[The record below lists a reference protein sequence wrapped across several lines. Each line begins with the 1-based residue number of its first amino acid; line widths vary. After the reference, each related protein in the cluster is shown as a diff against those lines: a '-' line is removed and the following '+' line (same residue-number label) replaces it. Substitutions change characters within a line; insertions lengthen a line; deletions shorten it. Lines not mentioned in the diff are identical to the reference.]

1 MAQQPHRRTHA
12 MGLAPHRSAES
23 RMTICGLQTTLTRY
37 ARAAALAVLAVEEV
51 GKFKLL
57 KGDKTEAQQAMR
69 YHPPKQ
75 RAVASFITA
84 EAAFDGY
91 ERTLHSMGLD
101 WIAIHDVPIVLGI
114 VGVTPAGQKW
124 IDSQG
129 GSKVPER
136 LKSDTSILEN
146 MAEAFRTVAQSR
158 LVRET
163 LAGTLSRWKERGFY
177 VDVSSTQ
184 ELLSDPKEVTK
195 EQAEE
200 CLAYAQIAV
209 AKVLR

>member
-1 MAQQPHRRTHA
+1 MPEEEGLEPLKTALTSIAQNARA
-12 MGLAPHRSAES
+12 LLADAELLYEH
-23 RMTICGLQTTLTRY
+23 GRY

-57 KGDKTEAQQAMR
+57 KGDKAEAQQAMR
-69 YHPPKQ
+69 CHPPKQ
-75 RAVASFITA
+75 REVASFVIA
-84 EAAFDGY
+84 EAMFDAY

-101 WIAIHDVPIVLGI
+101 WVAIEDI
-114 VGVTPAGQKW
+114 TPAGQKW

-129 GSKVPER
+129 GWDKVNER
-136 LKSDTSILEN
+136 LKSDTPILRN
-146 MAEAFRTVAQSR
+146 MAEASKTVAQTG

-184 ELLSDPKEVTK
+184 ELLSDPKEMKK

-200 CLAYAQIAV
+200 CLAYAQSAV
-209 AKVLR
+209 AKLLS